1 MYKIV
6 STIAALASM
15 TAASHLDNINGM
27 FDTFSFD
34 EVKFKT
40 RTNCSLD
47 KYPEV
52 SARTKP
58 RKADPYHSQIL
69 YSLIDTFD

>member
-1 MYKIV
+1 MFKLTATLV
-6 STIAALASM
+6 ALAGTFTS
-15 TAASHLDNINGM
+15 ASASHLDNISGI
-27 FDTFSFD
+27 FDSFSYD

-52 SARTKP
+52 SN
-58 RKADPYHSQIL
+58 Y
-69 YSLIDTFD
+69 

>member
-1 MYKIV
+1 MYKII
-6 STIAALASM
+6 STVAALASM

-52 SARTKP
+52 SHRANSTTE
-58 RKADPYHSQIL
+58 DFQIHPMDL
-69 YSLIDTFD
+69 YID

>member
-1 MYKIV
+1 MYKII
-6 STIAALASM
+6 STVAALASM

-52 SARTKP
+52 SPRT
-58 RKADPYHSQIL
+58 DPATEVFQIHPL
-69 YSLIDTFD
+69 DIHID